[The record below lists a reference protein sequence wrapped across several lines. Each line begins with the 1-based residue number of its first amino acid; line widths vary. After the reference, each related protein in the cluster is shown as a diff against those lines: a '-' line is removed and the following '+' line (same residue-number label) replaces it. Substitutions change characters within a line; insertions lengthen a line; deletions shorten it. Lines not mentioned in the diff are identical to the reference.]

1 MSELSSGL
9 RPAPFRSGKQKEG
22 PFMGRL
28 RDNFARLG
36 NPMQDC
42 HLVKEPNDSSC
53 ASAFPSCR
61 LVFMTTPDTYCLYG
75 DSSLRSE

>member
-42 HLVKEPNDSSC
+42 HLVKEPNDSAG
-53 ASAFPSCR
+53 ASAFSSC
-61 LVFMTTPDTYCLYG
+61 
-75 DSSLRSE
+75 